1 MTRTRKLRRSFI
13 ADKYAAVTDALY
25 SGKDEVEI
33 ATVVTYE
40 DGRQVTIQSRV
51 RIEDVEAG
59 VPAHV

>member
-1 MTRTRKLRRSFI
+1 
-13 ADKYAAVTDALY
+13 
-25 SGKDEVEI
+25 
-33 ATVVTYE
+33 VTYE